1 MHRFCL
7 ALAVLTLLSACNE
20 AAPHRFQGYVEG
32 ETLRLAPGRPGRLD
46 ALQVQRGSTVDEGA
60 ALFAVDAGAE
70 RAVLDEARSRL
81 ASARAQLDDLRKGK
95 RPEELDVLR
104 AQLAQARAQRELSAA
119 QIKRQRE
126 LYARD
131 AVSLDQLDQAE
142 TTATRDAARVRE
154 LQASIAS
161 AELAGREDALRAAED
176 QVRAAEAVVRQAQSN
191 LDDKAVAAPAGGSI
205 EDVYYRA
212 GEWVTAGSPV
222 LALLPPGNR
231 RLRFFVPETAVGAL
245 RIGQP
250 LKVHCDGCGKP
261 IDATLSFIAATA
273 EYTPPVIYSREQ
285 RAQLVFRVEAQP
297 AAADASRLHPGQPVD
312 VELLQ

>member
-1 MHRFCL
+1 MRRSACL
-7 ALAVLTLLSACNE
+7 LLLIPLLSACDE

-60 ALFAVDAGAE
+60 ALFAVDAAAE

-81 ASARAQLDDLRKGK
+81 ASARAQLEDLRKGK
-95 RPEELDVLR
+95 RPEEVDVVR

-119 QIKRQRE
+119 QVQRQRE

-131 AVSLDQLDQAE
+131 AVSRDQLDQAA
-142 TTATRDAARVRE
+142 TTAARDAARVRE
-154 LQASIAS
+154 LEASIAS

-191 LDDKAVAAPAGGSI
+191 LDDKAVAAPADGSV
-205 EDVYYRA
+205 EDVYYRV
-212 GEWVTAGSPV
+212 GEWVPAGSPV
-222 LALLPPGNR
+222 LALLPPANR
-231 RLRFFVPETAVGAL
+231 LLRFFVPETTVGAL
-245 RIGQP
+245 RMGQP
-250 LKVHCDGCGKP
+250 VKVHCDGCGES
-261 IDATLSFIAATA
+261 IDGSLSFIAATA

-285 RAQLVFRVEAQP
+285 RAQLMFRVEARP
-297 AAADASRLHPGQPVD
+297 AAADAARLHPGQPVD
-312 VELLQ
+312 IELLQ